1 METIKDYQMKFGG
14 RKMLKLIKLE
24 LFKSKNILIYFF
36 SIIFL
41 TEIIFLIGYALDK
54 EILIAITTFLLSLMA
69 VVSVV
74 AIIIYSVILY
84 LPDISKKP
92 GYMLFSTPNSAYK
105 ILGSKIIVT
114 LIVGFLLFI
123 LFSLLG
129 VFDIYLLTKDID
141 TSEFTVESIFKS
153 IIDALSEEPVGITLF
168 LASTLSQFVSNIAI
182 IYFSITLTYTFLSNL
197 KFKNFIAFLVFVA
210 VNVAISII
218 KFVIQS
224 AMSLTGAFE
233 FNTDL
238 YNSSNPFDLKFN
250 VDFMLVPLIVTT
262 VIGLGMYFA
271 SAWMVEKKLNL

>member
-41 TEIIFLIGYALDK
+41 TEILFLIGYALDK
-54 EILIAITTFLLSLMA
+54 EILIAITTFLLSIMA

-123 LFSLLG
+123 VFALLG
-129 VFDIYLLTKDID
+129 SFDIYLTTKDID
-141 TSEFTVESIFKS
+141 TSEITLESIFKF
-153 IIDALSEEPVGITLF
+153 IIDALREEPVGITLF
-168 LASTLSQFVSNIAI
+168 FTSTLSQFIANITI
-182 IYFSITLTYTFLSNL
+182 VYFSITLTYTFLSNV
-197 KFKNFIAFLVFVA
+197 KFKNFIAFLVFIG
-210 VNVAISII
+210 VNTVLSTAA
-218 KFVIQS
+218 FAIQS
-224 AMSLTGAFE
+224 LLNLSGAFE
-233 FNTDL
+233 FNTAL
-238 YNSSNPFDLKFN
+238 YNSSNPFDLNFN
-250 VDFMLVPLIVTT
+250 VNFMLVPLIINII
-262 VIGLGMYFA
+262 IGLVMYFA

>member
-1 METIKDYQMKFGG
+1 MKFGG

-41 TEIIFLIGYALDK
+41 TEILFLIGYALDK
-54 EILIAITTFLLSLMA
+54 EILIAITTFLLSIMA

-114 LIVGFLLFI
+114 LIFGFLLFI

-141 TSEFTVESIFKS
+141 TSEITLESIFKS

-168 LASTLSQFVSNIAI
+168 LASTLSQFVSNITI
-182 IYFSITLTYTFLSNL
+182 IYFSITLTYTFLSNV
-197 KFKNFIAFLVFVA
+197 KFKNFIAFLVFIA
-210 VNVAISII
+210 VNTVISIVGFAI
-218 KFVIQS
+218 RS
-224 AMSLTGAFE
+224 AMSLTGAFK
-233 FNTDL
+233 FDISYNTD
-238 YNSSNPFDLKFN
+238 NPFDLIYDVN
-250 VDFMLVPLIVTT
+250 YMLVPLIVNI
-262 VIGLGMYFA
+262 VVGLSMYFA

>member
-1 METIKDYQMKFGG
+1 MKFGG

-41 TEIIFLIGYALDK
+41 TEILFLIGYALDK
-54 EILIAITTFLLSLMA
+54 EILIAITTFLLSIMA
-69 VVSVV
+69 VVSIV

-114 LIVGFLLFI
+114 LIFGFLLFI

-141 TSEFTVESIFKS
+141 TSEITLESIFKS

-168 LASTLSQFVSNIAI
+168 LASTLSQFVSNITI
-182 IYFSITLTYTFLSNL
+182 IYFSITLTYTFLSNV

-210 VNVAISII
+210 VNVGISII
-218 KFVIQS
+218 KFAIQS
-224 AMSLTGAFE
+224 AMSLTGAVE
-233 FNTDL
+233 FNLTS
-238 YNSSNPFDLKFN
+238 YTSENPFDIMFN
-250 VDFMLVPLIVTT
+250 VDYMLVPLIVTT
-262 VIGLGMYFA
+262 VVGLSMYFA